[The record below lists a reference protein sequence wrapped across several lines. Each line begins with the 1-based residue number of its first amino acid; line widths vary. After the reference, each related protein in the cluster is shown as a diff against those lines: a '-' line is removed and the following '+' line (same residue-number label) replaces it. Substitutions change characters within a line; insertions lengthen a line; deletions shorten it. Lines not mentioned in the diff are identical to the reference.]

1 MSMKERVSIITV
13 TYNVADTIEQTI
25 NSVINQSYDDIEYI
39 VVDGMSTDGTWEKIC
54 KYKEKINILLHEKDK
69 GLYDAMNKGIARATG
84 DIIGIV
90 NGDDWYERDAIENVV
105 KNMQDNGDIL
115 YARMNIID
123 SDGNIQMISK
133 PDKIENIWYRMIPH
147 PTVFVRKKVYDTYG
161 AFKLDYPIVADYEMI
176 FRFYLAGVK
185 FKYIDQ
191 VITNFRRG
199 GLTTKKSIACAREVR
214 EISMMYLEKCPE
226 KERCLQ
232 NINNNYNRAM
242 ISAACEQNNE
252 YFKGMLDLLFHG
264 KTDNILIFGAGVW
277 GRKCAEKLRQCNIV
291 CQYFIDNSPKK
302 QAAEIDGIKVIAPE
316 RLGDMECNIIIAL
329 ADGYDE
335 ISEQLNNIHNPRL
348 QWIRLFDLY
357 DENQGDKDS

>member
-1 MSMKERVSIITV
+1 
-13 TYNVADTIEQTI
+13 
-25 NSVINQSYDDIEYI
+25 
-39 VVDGMSTDGTWEKIC
+39 
-54 KYKEKINILLHEKDK
+54 
-69 GLYDAMNKGIARATG
+69 
-84 DIIGIV
+84 
-90 NGDDWYERDAIENVV
+90 
-105 KNMQDNGDIL
+105 
-115 YARMNIID
+115 
-123 SDGNIQMISK
+123 
-133 PDKIENIWYRMIPH
+133 
-147 PTVFVRKKVYDTYG
+147 
-161 AFKLDYPIVADYEMI
+161 
-176 FRFYLAGVK
+176 
-185 FKYIDQ
+185 
-191 VITNFRRG
+191 
-199 GLTTKKSIACAREVR
+199 
-214 EISMMYLEKCPE
+214 
-226 KERCLQ
+226 
-232 NINNNYNRAM
+232 M

-252 YFKGMLDLLFHG
+252 YFKGMLDLLLHG